1 MELPPELERYR
12 RQAMLPEIGPAG
24 QARLAA
30 GHAVVVGCG
39 ALGTVASELLVRA
52 GVGRVTI
59 IDRDVVETTNLQ
71 RQTLFTEADA
81 REGVPKAEAA
91 ARCLRAINSSVRVDP
106 AVADLT
112 STNAERLLG
121 VLAGDEPG
129 VLVDGTDN
137 FETRFLLN
145 DVSVK
150 HAVPYVYGGAVGTR
164 GMAAV
169 FTPGEGACLRCVF
182 DGPPEPGS
190 QETCETHGVLG
201 ALTAMIGAYEA
212 AEAIKLLVGASD
224 RVLRTMLD
232 FDIWF
237 GQRRRLALE
246 RDLACPCCAERRF
259 EFLDARSER
268 TPATVCGQDAVQI
281 PGRAGAS
288 VDFAALAERLGRA
301 GVATVGVFVVRGEV
315 EGGRYGLT
323 VFRDGRTIVRGTR
336 DVAEARA
343 VHARYV
349 GA

>member
-1 MELPPELERYR
+1 
-12 RQAMLPEIGPAG
+12 MLPEIGGAG
-24 QARLAA
+24 QARLARS
-30 GHAVVVGCG
+30 HAAVVGCG
-39 ALGTVASELLVRA
+39 ALGTVAGELLVRA

-59 IDRDVVETTNLQ
+59 IDRDVVEVTNLQ
-71 RQTLFTEADA
+71 RQMLFTEADA
-81 REGVPKAEAA
+81 RDGVPKAEAA
-91 ARCLRAINSSVRVDP
+91 ANRLRAINAGVRVDP
-106 AVADLT
+106 VVADLT
-112 STNAERLLG
+112 SANAERLLG
-121 VLAGDEPG
+121 VPGDDKPG

-150 HAVPYVYGGAVGTR
+150 HAVPYVYGGAVGSR

-190 QETCETHGVLG
+190 QATCETHGVLG
-201 ALTAMIGAYEA
+201 AVTAMIGAYEA
-212 AEAIKLLVGASD
+212 AEAIKVLVGARE

-232 FDIWF
+232 FDLWF
-237 GQRRRLALE
+237 GQRRRISLE
-246 RDLACPCCAERRF
+246 RDPGCVCCGRRRF
-259 EFLDARSER
+259 EFLDASGER
-268 TPATVCGQDAVQI
+268 LAASVCGQDAVQI
-281 PGRAGAS
+281 PGRDGAS
-288 VDFAALAERLGRA
+288 VDLAALGERLARA
-301 GVATVGVFVVRGEV
+301 GHASVGAFVVRGEV